1 MYILIFKIIFSI
13 FVVMKVKR
21 LSHKKIQIEQTLPIF
36 CNGGLLGE
44 VSLYQRYRLEV
55 GQKTAYLIHSEKIVN
70 KISQQY
76 KIKKKFISFRN
87 VPNFIE
93 LDGENISLRTTESI
107 VFSDLIWYRDFKIK
121 QIIS

>member
-1 MYILIFKIIFSI
+1 
-13 FVVMKVKR
+13 MKVKR
-21 LSHKKIQIEQTLPIF
+21 LSHRKIQIEQTLPIL
-36 CNGGLLGE
+36 CNGTKLGE
-44 VSLYQRYRLEV
+44 VFLYQRYKLEV

-76 KIKKKFISFRN
+76 KIKKKFISFIS
-87 VPNFIE
+87 VPNFID

>member
-1 MYILIFKIIFSI
+1 
-13 FVVMKVKR
+13 MKVKR
-21 LSHKKIQIEQTLPIF
+21 LSHKKIQIEQTLPIL
-36 CNGGLLGE
+36 CNGNKLGE

-55 GQKTAYLIHSEKIVN
+55 GQKTAYLIHSEKIIN

-87 VPNFIE
+87 ESNFID
-93 LDGENISLRTTESI
+93 LDGESISLRTAESI

-121 QIIS
+121 QIIN

>member
-1 MYILIFKIIFSI
+1 
-13 FVVMKVKR
+13 MKVKR

-44 VSLYQRYRLEV
+44 VFLYQRYKLEI
-55 GQKTAYLIHSEKIVN
+55 GQKTAYLIHSEKIIN
-70 KISQQY
+70 RISQQY
-76 KIKKKFISFRN
+76 KIKKKFISFEYS
-87 VPNFIE
+87 PNFID
-93 LDGENISLRTTESI
+93 LDGENISIRTAESI

>member
-1 MYILIFKIIFSI
+1 
-13 FVVMKVKR
+13 MKVKR

-36 CNGGLLGE
+36 SNGNKLGE
-44 VSLYQRYRLEV
+44 FSLYQRYRLEV
-55 GQKTAYLIHSEKIVN
+55 GQKTAYQIPSDKIVN

-76 KIKKKFISFRN
+76 KIKKKFISFRI
-87 VPNFIE
+87 VPNFID
-93 LDGENISLRTTESI
+93 LDGESISLMTKESI

>member
-1 MYILIFKIIFSI
+1 
-13 FVVMKVKR
+13 MKVKR

-44 VSLYQRYRLEV
+44 VSLYQRYKLEV
-55 GQKTAYLIHSEKIVN
+55 GQKTAYLIHSEKIIN
-70 KISQQY
+70 RISQQY

-87 VPNFIE
+87 VPNFID

>member
-1 MYILIFKIIFSI
+1 
-13 FVVMKVKR
+13 MKVKR

-55 GQKTAYLIHSEKIVN
+55 GQKTAYLIHSEKIIN

-76 KIKKKFISFRN
+76 KIKKKFISLRN
-87 VPNFIE
+87 VPNFIY
-93 LDGENISLRTTESI
+93 LDGENISLRTAESI
-107 VFSDLIWYRDFKIK
+107 VFSDFIWYRDFKIK